1 MAGQETGSG
10 SAAALK
16 PGTVLVSR
24 ATTGILVAVFLIA
37 LVRFTA
43 HASIAFSFPYA
54 FDYGEGVVWQQM
66 RNIVQGQGY
75 QAIGIYPAIA
85 YEYPPLFHLCA
96 AGVARITGIDE
107 LYAGRLVS
115 LASAVA
121 CAMLIARLTAHA
133 LAGENRK
140 VVFGAATIAGLAF
153 LTLPVVDDWALLMR
167 IDLLACALSL
177 AGMLMAIHAPR
188 SIFACVGAGLMFTLA
203 LYTRQTSL
211 PAPAGAF
218 LVLLAVRPARAW
230 LMAAVSVGSGL
241 AVLAALEAA
250 TQGGFLLNIVS
261 YNINRII
268 WDHALA
274 FGTVLLANVA
284 VIGIGLFGLLD
295 SVRRSGLRH
304 WRDLR
309 AWLATDM
316 KNVAIAVVVATLAC
330 KTLMLPAILKSG
342 ASDNYLIDWFS
353 ELTMFF
359 GVAMVPVLRSTLR
372 LPATPN
378 VILLGLVGIV
388 LPLQT
393 AGAGLLPDRGAV
405 QGQQRALDAIVD
417 RIRQAKR
424 PVISDDATLLI
435 RAGQSMRWEPSIVAE
450 LGSAGRYDEAMFVKL
465 IEERRFG
472 FFVTDGDRGDVVF
485 DQRFNPTI
493 VEAIHTAYPRRERIG
508 GRVLHLPGSDGN

>member
-1 MAGQETGSG
+1 MAGHETGSG
-10 SAAALK
+10 LGATLK
-16 PGTVLVSR
+16 PDMTLVSR
-24 ATTGILVAVFLIA
+24 AAIGILIAVFLVA
-37 LVRFTA
+37 LVRLTA

-66 RNIVQGQGY
+66 RNIVRGEGY

-115 LASAVA
+115 LASAAA
-121 CAMLIARLTAHA
+121 CAALIARLTAHA
-133 LAGENRK
+133 LTGESRRMA
-140 VVFGAATIAGLAF
+140 FGAATIAGLAF
-153 LTLPVVDDWALLMR
+153 LTLPLVDEWALLMR

-177 AGMLMAIHAPR
+177 AGMLLAIHAPR
-188 SIFACVGAGLMFTLA
+188 SIVACVAAGLMFTLA

-211 PAPAGAF
+211 PAPAAAF

-241 AVLAALEAA
+241 AVLVALETA
-250 TQGGFLLNIVS
+250 TQSGFLLNIVS

-268 WDHALA
+268 WDHAFG

-284 VIGIGLFGLLD
+284 VIGIGIFGLLD
-295 SVRRSGLRH
+295 SLRLSGVRR
-304 WRDLR
+304 WRDLK
-309 AWLATDM
+309 AWLANDL
-316 KNVAIAVVVATLAC
+316 KNVTMSVVVATLAC

-353 ELTMFF
+353 EIAIFF
-359 GVAMVPVLRSTLR
+359 GIAMVPVLRSTLR
-372 LPATPN
+372 LPAKPN

-405 QGQQRALDAIVD
+405 EGQQRALDAIVD

-450 LGSAGRYDEAMFVKL
+450 LGSAGRYDEAKFVKL
-465 IEERRFG
+465 IEQRRFE

-485 DQRFNPTI
+485 DQRFNPKI
-493 VEAIHTAYPRRERIG
+493 IEAIHIAYPRRELIG
-508 GRVLHLPGSDGN
+508 GRVLHLPR

>member
-1 MAGQETGSG
+1 
-10 SAAALK
+10 
-16 PGTVLVSR
+16 
-24 ATTGILVAVFLIA
+24 
-37 LVRFTA
+37 
-43 HASIAFSFPYA
+43 
-54 FDYGEGVVWQQM
+54 
-66 RNIVQGQGY
+66 
-75 QAIGIYPAIA
+75 
-85 YEYPPLFHLCA
+85 
-96 AGVARITGIDE
+96 
-107 LYAGRLVS
+107 
-115 LASAVA
+115 
-121 CAMLIARLTAHA
+121 MLIARLTAHA

-153 LTLPVVDDWALLMR
+153 LTLPVVGEWALLMR

-177 AGMLMAIHAPR
+177 AGMLLAIHAPR
-188 SIFACVGAGLMFTLA
+188 SIFACVAAGLMFTLA

-241 AVLAALEAA
+241 AVLAALESA
-250 TQGGFLLNIVS
+250 TQGGFLLNVVS

-268 WDHALA
+268 WDHALG

-284 VIGIGLFGLLD
+284 VIGIGSFGLLG
-295 SVRRSGLRH
+295 SVRRSEVRH
-304 WRDLR
+304 WRDLK
-309 AWLATDM
+309 AWLASDL
-316 KNVAIAVVVATLAC
+316 KNVAISVVVVTLAC

-353 ELTMFF
+353 ELAIFF
-359 GVAMVPVLRSTLR
+359 GIAMVPVLRSTLR
-372 LPATPN
+372 LPAKPN

-405 QGQQRALDAIVD
+405 LAQQSALDAIVD
-417 RIRQAKR
+417 RIRQVKR

-450 LGSAGRYDEAMFVKL
+450 LGSAGRYDEAKFVQL
-465 IEERRFG
+465 IERHRFG
-472 FFVTDGDRGDVVF
+472 FFVTDGDRGDMVF
-485 DQRFNPTI
+485 DQRFNPK
-493 VEAIHTAYPRRERIG
+493 VVDAIHLAYPRRERIG
-508 GRVLHLPGSDGN
+508 GRVLHLPANDGN

>member
-10 SAAALK
+10 LAAALK
-16 PGTVLVSR
+16 PGTIWVSR
-24 ATTGILVAVFLIA
+24 ATIGILAAVFLVA

-66 RNIVQGQGY
+66 RYIVQGQGY

-85 YEYPPLFHLCA
+85 YEYPPIFHLCA
-96 AGVARITGIDE
+96 AGVARVTGIDE

-121 CAMLIARLTAHA
+121 CAMLIARLTAYA

-153 LTLPVVDDWALLMR
+153 LTLPVVDEWALLMR

-177 AGMLMAIHAPR
+177 AGMVLAIHAPR
-188 SIFACVGAGLMFTLA
+188 SIGACVAAGLMFTMA

-241 AVLAALEAA
+241 ALLAVLEAA

-268 WDHALA
+268 WDHASA
-274 FGTVLLANVA
+274 FGAVLLANVA
-284 VIGIGLFGLLD
+284 VIGIGTFGLLD
-295 SVRRSGLRH
+295 SVRRSGVRH

-309 AWLATDM
+309 AWLATDL
-316 KNVAIAVVVATLAC
+316 KNVAVSVVVATLAC

-353 ELTMFF
+353 ELAIFF
-359 GVAMVPVLRSTLR
+359 GIAMVPVLRSTLR

-393 AGAGLLPDRGAV
+393 AGAGLLPDRGAIDV
-405 QGQQRALDAIVD
+405 QQRALDAIVD

-435 RAGQSMRWEPSIVAE
+435 RAGRSMRWEPSIAAE
-450 LGSAGRYDEAMFVKL
+450 LGSAGRYDEAKFVKL
-465 IEERRFG
+465 IEQHRFG

-485 DQRFNPTI
+485 DQRFNPKV
-493 VEAIHTAYPRRERIG
+493 VEAIHLAYPRRERIG
-508 GRVLHLPGSDGN
+508 GRVVHLPGNDGN

>member
-10 SAAALK
+10 VAAALK
-16 PGTVLVSR
+16 PGTILASR
-24 ATTGILVAVFLIA
+24 ATIGVLAAVFLVA
-37 LVRFTA
+37 LARFA
-43 HASIAFSFPYA
+43 AQASIAFSFPYA

-66 RNIVQGQGY
+66 RNIVQGEGY

-85 YEYPPLFHLCA
+85 YEYPPIFHLCA

-115 LASAVA
+115 LTSALA
-121 CAMLIARLTAHA
+121 CTLLIARLTIHA
-133 LAGENRK
+133 LAGETRK

-153 LTLPVVDDWALLMR
+153 LTLPVVGEWALLMR

-177 AGMLMAIHAPR
+177 AGMLLAIHAPR
-188 SIFACVGAGLMFTLA
+188 SIFACVAAGLMFTLA

-218 LVLLAVRPARAW
+218 LVLLAVRPSRAW

-241 AVLAALEAA
+241 AVLAALESA
-250 TQGGFLLNIVS
+250 TQGGFLLNVVS

-268 WDHALA
+268 WDHALG

-295 SVRRSGLRH
+295 SVRRSGVRH
-304 WRDLR
+304 WRDLK
-309 AWLATDM
+309 AWLAADS
-316 KNVAIAVVVATLAC
+316 KNVAISVVLATLAC

-353 ELTMFF
+353 EVAIFF
-359 GVAMVPVLRSTLR
+359 GIAMVPVLRSTLR
-372 LPATPN
+372 LPAKPN

-405 QGQQRALDAIVD
+405 LAQQRALDAIVD
-417 RIRQAKR
+417 RIRHAKR

-435 RAGQSMRWEPSIVAE
+435 RARQSMRWEPSIVAE
-450 LGSAGRYDEAMFVKL
+450 LGSAGRYDEAKFVKL
-465 IEERRFG
+465 IEQHRFA

-485 DQRFNPTI
+485 DQRFNPKV
-493 VEAIHTAYPRRERIG
+493 VEAIHSAYPRRERIG
-508 GRVLHLPGSDGN
+508 GRVLHLPRYDGN

>member
-1 MAGQETGSG
+1 MARQQTGDG
-10 SAAALK
+10 LAAALS
-16 PGTVLVSR
+16 PGTILVSR
-24 ATTGILVAVFLIA
+24 ATIFILAAVFLA
-37 LVRFTA
+37 GLVRLTA
-43 HASIAFSFPYA
+43 HASVAFSFPYA

-66 RNIVQGQGY
+66 RNIVQGEGY
-75 QAIGIYPAIA
+75 RAIGIYPAIA

-115 LASAVA
+115 LASAAA
-121 CAMLIARLTAHA
+121 CAALIARLTAHA
-133 LAGENRK
+133 LAGESRR

-153 LTLPVVDDWALLMR
+153 FTLPLVGEWSLLMR

-177 AGMLMAIHAPR
+177 AGMLLAIHAPR
-188 SIFACVGAGLMFTLA
+188 SIVACVAAGLIFTLA

-230 LMAAVSVGSGL
+230 LMAAAAVGSGL
-241 AVLAALEAA
+241 AVLAALETA

-274 FGTVLLANVA
+274 FSIVLLANVA
-284 VIGIGLFGLLD
+284 VIGIALFGLFD
-295 SVRRSGLRH
+295 SFHLSGMRR
-304 WRDLR
+304 WRDLKT
-309 AWLATDM
+309 WLATDR

-330 KTLMLPAILKSG
+330 KTMMLPAILKSG

-353 ELTMFF
+353 ELAVLF
-359 GVAMVPVLRSTLR
+359 GIAMVPVLRATLR
-372 LPATPN
+372 LPAKPN
-378 VILLGLVGIV
+378 AILLGLVGIV

-393 AGAGLLPDRGAV
+393 AGAGLLPDRAAV
-405 QGQQRALDAIVD
+405 NAQRRALDAIVD

-424 PVISDDATLLI
+424 PVISDDTTLLI
-435 RAGQSMRWEPSIVAE
+435 RAGQAMRWEPSIVAE
-450 LGSAGRYDEAMFVKL
+450 LGSAGRYDEAQFVQL

-472 FFVTDGDRGDVVF
+472 FFVTDGDRGDEVF
-485 DQRFNPTI
+485 DQRFNPKV
-493 VEAIHTAYPRRERIG
+493 VEAIHIAYPSRERVG
-508 GRVLHLPGSDGN
+508 GRVLHLPRYDGN

>member
-1 MAGQETGSG
+1 MAGHETRSG
-10 SAAALK
+10 LGATLK
-16 PGTVLVSR
+16 PDMTLVSR
-24 ATTGILVAVFLIA
+24 AAIGILIAVFLVA
-37 LVRFTA
+37 LVRLAA

-66 RNIVQGQGY
+66 RNILQGEGY

-115 LASAVA
+115 LASAAA
-121 CAMLIARLTAHA
+121 CAMLIARLTTHA

-140 VVFGAATIAGLAF
+140 VVFGAATIAGFAF
-153 LTLPVVDDWALLMR
+153 LTLPLVDEWALLMR

-177 AGMLMAIHAPR
+177 AGMLLAIHAPR
-188 SIFACVGAGLMFTLA
+188 SIVACVAAGLMFTLA

-211 PAPAGAF
+211 PAPAAAF
-218 LVLLAVRPARAW
+218 LVLLAARPARAW

-241 AVLAALEAA
+241 AVLAALETA
-250 TQGGFLLNIVS
+250 TQSGFLLNIVS

-268 WDHALA
+268 WDHAFG

-295 SVRRSGLRH
+295 SVRLSGVRH
-304 WRDLR
+304 WRDLK
-309 AWLATDM
+309 AWLANDL
-316 KNVAIAVVVATLAC
+316 KNVAISVVVATLAC

-353 ELTMFF
+353 EIAILF
-359 GVAMVPVLRSTLR
+359 GIAMVPVLRSTLR
-372 LPATPN
+372 LPAKPN
-378 VILLGLVGIV
+378 AILLGLVGIV

-393 AGAGLLPDRGAV
+393 AGAGLLPDRGAIDV
-405 QGQQRALDAIVD
+405 QQRALDAIAD
-417 RIRQAKR
+417 RIRQTKR

-435 RAGQSMRWEPSIVAE
+435 RAGQPMRWEPSIVAE
-450 LGSAGRYDEAMFVKL
+450 LGSAGRYDEAKFVKL
-465 IEERRFG
+465 IEQRRFG

-485 DQRFNPTI
+485 DQRFNPKI
-493 VEAIHTAYPRRERIG
+493 VEAIHIAYPRRELIG
-508 GRVLHLPGSDGN
+508 GRVLHLPR